1 MSATGLEVFDKT
13 LQTAN
18 IWLGEMME
26 RLDCDRQAAWR
37 VLSVVLQRLR
47 DRLPLD
53 LAAHLGAQLPL
64 IVRGVYYDQFS
75 PGRAASEDVTPEDLI
90 AAVADGLD
98 AIDAEDAVMVVFD
111 VLGRHLSEGQAAK
124 LRGALPQG
132 LQMLWDGADARAL
145 SEAGA

>member
-26 RLDCDRQAAWR
+26 RLDCDRQSAWR
-37 VLSVVLQRLR
+37 ALSVVLQRLR

-75 PGRAASEDVTPEDLI
+75 PGRAADTGAPADLI
-90 AAVADGLD
+90 AAVAEGLD